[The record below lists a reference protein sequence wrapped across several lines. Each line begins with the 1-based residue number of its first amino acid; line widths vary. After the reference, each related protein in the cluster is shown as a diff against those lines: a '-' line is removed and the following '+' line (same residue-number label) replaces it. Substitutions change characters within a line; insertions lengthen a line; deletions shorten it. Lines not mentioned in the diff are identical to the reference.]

1 MKLNK
6 VFLFAAM
13 TSLLPLQQ
21 AFCAPITNVNVQV
34 VDVNGGTSQILLD
47 KMSASMQVVADQLFL
62 EKDIEYVAAAQDDYV
77 RLLTEIGD
85 RVFTG
90 YELERVDCN
99 LGSSMS
105 ITMHAKAWSGVITSP
120 IIDLQFSG
128 VEPKTAKLLEKRVPA
143 LRKELYD
150 TINGASY
157 DAGSWAGGVLRKLV
171 RNQVEQT
178 LPEFKAAVDVVQ
190 EGNNT
195 LVQVIIYPVG
205 QLVTEIAYEL
215 RSEDIPNILLM
226 DLKYEYQAE
235 CNKLRGLPVAYVAKH
250 RREIEEQLAE
260 KLASEAIVKQYNLI
274 PIVTINPASE
284 MGISIMLDSKNYKI
298 WFEGYGDVGRE
309 KENLSGTAHIG
320 KFISNSGEIF
330 GEGRVYLDNVDWRF
344 GLGYTHYWGKSSW
357 TYQHI
362 MPKGD
367 NNYKLEYELSPKWR
381 LRSEYYSKENRNE
394 FGVRYRIHEFLGLE
408 GVYGDD
414 ELYLRV
420 IGNL

>member
-320 KFISNSGEIF
+320 KFISNSGELF

-394 FGVRYRIHEFLGLE
+394 FGVCYRIHEFLGLE

>member
-171 RNQVEQT
+171 RNHVEQT

-320 KFISNSGEIF
+320 KFISNSGELF

>member
-320 KFISNSGEIF
+320 KFISNSGELF

-344 GLGYTHYWGKSSW
+344 GFGYTHYWGKSSW